1 MTDSDIAG
9 RRILV
14 VEDETLIAMEIE
26 ATLEALG
33 CEIVGPVGTLET
45 ALQLAREMTLDAA
58 ILDVTIRGGKS
69 YSVANELLSRD
80 IPFALASGY
89 GDWALPEA
97 MRDCPRLTK
106 PFTTAELEKQVR
118 LLCDEATRCKYA
130 TERASDA

>member
-1 MTDSDIAG
+1 MTDSDVAG

-14 VEDETLIAMEIE
+14 VEDEMLIAMEIE

-33 CEIVGPVGTLET
+33 CEIVGPVSTLET

-58 ILDVTIRGGKS
+58 ILDITIRGGKS
-69 YSVANELLSRD
+69 FPVANELLNRD

-97 MRDCPRLTK
+97 MRDRPRLTK
-106 PFTTAELEKQVR
+106 PFTAAELEKQVR
-118 LLCDEATRCKYA
+118 FLCGEATRCKHA
-130 TERASDA
+130 TERASAA

>member
-33 CEIVGPVGTLET
+33 CDIVGPVGTLET

-80 IPFALASGY
+80 IPFALANGY
-89 GDWALPEA
+89 GDWALPGA

-106 PFTTAELEKQVR
+106 PFTAAELEKQVR

-130 TERASDA
+130 TERN

>member
-1 MTDSDIAG
+1 MTDNDIAG

-14 VEDETLIAMEIE
+14 VEDEMLIAMEIE
-26 ATLEALG
+26 ATLETLG
-33 CEIVGPVGTLET
+33 CDIVGPVSTLET

-58 ILDVTIRGGKS
+58 ILDITIRGGKS
-69 YSVANELLSRD
+69 YPVAKELLSRD

-97 MRDCPRLTK
+97 MRDRPRLTK

-118 LLCDEATRCKYA
+118 LLWKPRGVSRPAHIN
-130 TERASDA
+130 RA